1 MDESTAACNVRGL
14 FMRHMLLAYIKLPFK
29 HVYKLYNALQHY
41 YHSHYAQP
49 GDGQVGLPA
58 LTADDSDM
66 DLTSTDDTVGE
77 RMEEELDTAPL
88 HELLKV
94 EVVVEGSTVSSAYP
108 LHLPYAALN
117 LAPLH
122 CRFGHY
128 QQADLALH
136 EAIRIAQVSNDHVCL
151 QHCLSWLYTL
161 EQMKGPD
168 SSALTEDSVKMDVHF
183 CLLYLA
189 YLGIHSLVQQGAIQG
204 KTAHELMDALK
215 DTDILQSAG
224 STACQSS

>member
-1 MDESTAACNVRGL
+1 MGQIVGLLTECLSLIMTASSMFLGL

-108 LHLPYAALN
+108 LQFAYFSFTLFETLKSSLRCPQPGTTALS
-117 LAPLH
+117 L
-122 CRFGHY
+122 
-128 QQADLALH
+128 
-136 EAIRIAQVSNDHVCL
+136 
-151 QHCLSWLYTL
+151 W
-161 EQMKGPD
+161 
-168 SSALTEDSVKMDVHF
+168 
-183 CLLYLA
+183 
-189 YLGIHSLVQQGAIQG
+189 SLVSSDGHRYG
-204 KTAHELMDALK
+204 KSVSISVTIYVCSIDSCQNENQ
-215 DTDILQSAG
+215 LQLLTQ
-224 STACQSS
+224 STG